1 MTRRQDL
8 SNSCSPRYC
17 KYPLQSY
24 HNIQVFQHRILTL
37 TTSFSQAQ
45 TLTDIL
51 YNVAFQSSLIK
62 LSENNQ
68 INVDIQRQLQP
79 AVTMWMR
86 CLCLLLLC
94 QQALNIQIISRE
106 VSEASLDINTKPFH
120 HVSGPAKCLSL
131 KDKTKSDS
139 CLVER
144 CTEQCLVRE
153 QNNKQQVRL
162 DFIITKS

>member
-1 MTRRQDL
+1 
-8 SNSCSPRYC
+8 
-17 KYPLQSY
+17 
-24 HNIQVFQHRILTL
+24 
-37 TTSFSQAQ
+37 
-45 TLTDIL
+45 
-51 YNVAFQSSLIK
+51 
-62 LSENNQ
+62 
-68 INVDIQRQLQP
+68 
-79 AVTMWMR
+79 MWMR

-106 VSEASLDINTKPFH
+106 VSEASLDINTDPFH

-162 DFIITKS
+162 DFIITKSWLIFYVQNQREYKIGCKLMQSFFTSVKVNPVIWSSQVMTDHWIVLPGEVPSNRARVSAGQRHRSVLGR